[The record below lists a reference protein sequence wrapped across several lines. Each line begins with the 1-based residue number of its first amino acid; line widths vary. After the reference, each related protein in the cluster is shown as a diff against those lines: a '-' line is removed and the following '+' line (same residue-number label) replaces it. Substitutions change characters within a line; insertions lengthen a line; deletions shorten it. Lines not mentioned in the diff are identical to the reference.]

1 MARLGRCGVIASLG
15 IRNIGV
21 ISSANL
27 EFGPGFTA
35 LTGETGAG
43 KTMVLTAL
51 GLLLGARA
59 DSSTVRRGSPQL
71 LVEGRIH
78 SSNPGLV
85 ARLEELGSDTAESE
99 ILINR
104 TVTSDGRSR
113 AAIGGASVPVSV
125 LEEITSE
132 LVTIHGQSDQIRLRS
147 PAKQREALDSFGGQ
161 GLAEAKTAYLA
172 SFREHQDLR
181 ARIERMRATSETDQL
196 RLDSLSLK
204 ISDIAGLDSQVGEF
218 TEVEEQ
224 IQRLSNVESLRSAAT
239 KAHQSLSSDDDSDA
253 TEFLAKASRSLESTS
268 DPDLKKL
275 AKQLSDLTSMASD
288 VSGELASYLAD
299 LDADPQVLDRL
310 LGRKAELVA
319 IERRYGVPIDELLS
333 ALPGLQSEVLDLDS
347 SDEQIEK
354 LEMQFASLESQLAE
368 HAAFLT
374 GQRVE
379 AGSLL
384 SSRVSE
390 ELAQLAMSGARL
402 EIQVTDS
409 SEFDLHGADK
419 IEFLLAAHSG
429 ADPRALS
436 KGASGG
442 ELSRIMLAIELVLVA
457 GQQLPTMIFDEVDAG
472 VGGQAAVELGRR
484 LKKLAESTQVIVV
497 THLPQVAAFADR
509 QIRVSKDVSGEI
521 TESSVELL
529 GENDRETELA
539 RMLSGNPD
547 SEVALEHAKELL
559 NSAR

>member
-1 MARLGRCGVIASLG
+1 VIASLG

-59 DSSTVRRGSPQL
+59 DSSTVRRGSQQL
-71 LVEGRIH
+71 LVEGRILTT
-78 SSNPGLV
+78 NPELL
-85 ARLEELGSDTAESE
+85 ARLQELGSDTAEDE

-104 TVTSDGRSR
+104 TVTTDGKSR
-113 AAIGGASVPVSV
+113 AVIGGASVPVSV
-125 LEEITSE
+125 LEAITSE

-147 PAKQREALDSFGGQ
+147 PAKQREALDSFGGLE
-161 GLAEAKTAYLA
+161 LAEAKASYLA
-172 SFREHQDLR
+172 IFRQYQELR
-181 ARIERMRATSETDQL
+181 SRIERMRSASETDRLKLDAIRL
-196 RLDSLSLK
+196 R

-218 TEVEEQ
+218 TEVAEQ
-224 IQRLSNVESLRSAAT
+224 IHRLSNVESLRSAAT
-239 KAHQSLSSDDDSDA
+239 SAHEALSSEDDSDA
-253 TEFLAKASRSLESTS
+253 TEFLAKASKALESTS
-268 DPDLKKL
+268 DPDLNKL
-275 AKQLSDLTSMASD
+275 AKQLSDLTSLAGD
-288 VSGELASYLAD
+288 VSSELASYLAD

-319 IERRYGVPIDELLS
+319 VERRYSLPIDELI
-333 ALPGLQSEVLDLDS
+333 ADLPRLQSEVLDLDS

-354 LEMQFASLESQLAE
+354 LEAQLASLESQLAS
-368 HAAFLT
+368 HAKVLT
-374 GQRVE
+374 AKRVA
-379 AGSLL
+379 AGLLL
-384 SSRVSE
+384 STRVSE
-390 ELAQLAMSGARL
+390 ELAQLAMSGAKL
-402 EIQVTDS
+402 EILVTDS
-409 SEFDLHGADK
+409 ADFDLHGADK
-419 IEFLLAAHSG
+419 IEFLLAAHAG
-429 ADPRALS
+429 ADPRPLS

-457 GQQLPTMIFDEVDAG
+457 GQVLPTMIFDEVDAG

-529 GENDRETELA
+529 SEHDRQIELA

>member
-1 MARLGRCGVIASLG
+1 
-15 IRNIGV
+15 
-21 ISSANL
+21 
-27 EFGPGFTA
+27 
-35 LTGETGAG
+35 
-43 KTMVLTAL
+43 
-51 GLLLGARA
+51 
-59 DSSTVRRGSPQL
+59 
-71 LVEGRIH
+71 LVEGRIF
-78 SSNPGLV
+78 SSNPELLT
-85 ARLEELGSDTAESE
+85 RLQELGCDTADNE

-104 TVTSDGRSR
+104 TVSSDGRSR
-113 AAIGGASVPVSV
+113 AAIGGAAVPVSV
-125 LEEITSE
+125 LEEVTSE
-132 LVTIHGQSDQIRLRS
+132 LVTIHGQSEQIRLRA
-147 PAKQREALDSFGGQ
+147 PAKQREALDSFGGS
-161 GLAEAKTAYLA
+161 GLAEAKAAYLGI
-172 SFREHQDLR
+172 FREFQELR
-181 ARIERMRATSETDQL
+181 SRIERMRLASETDELKLNAL
-196 RLDSLSLK
+196 RLK
-204 ISDIAGLDSQVGEF
+204 ISDIAGLESQVGEL
-218 TEVEEQ
+218 TEIEGQ
-224 IQRLSNVESLRSAAT
+224 INRLSNVESLRSAAT
-239 KAHQSLSSDDDSDA
+239 KAHDSLSSEDGADA
-253 TEFLAKASRSLESTS
+253 TEFLAQASKSLESTS

-275 AKQLSDLTSMASD
+275 AKQLSELTSLAGD
-288 VSGELASYLAD
+288 VSGELSSYLAD

-319 IERRYGVPIDELLS
+319 IERRYGAPIDELLS
-333 ALPGLQSEVLDLDS
+333 DLPRLQSDALDLDS

-354 LEMQFASLESQLAE
+354 FETEFRELESKLQSHASTLTAE
-368 HAAFLT
+368 
-374 GQRVE
+374 RVA

-402 EIQVTDS
+402 EISVTPGSD
-409 SEFDLHGADK
+409 FDVHGADK
-419 IEFLLAAHSG
+419 IGFLLAAHSG
-429 ADPRALS
+429 ADPRPLS

-529 GENDRETELA
+529 SDSERQTELA

-559 NSAR
+559 DSAR

>member
-1 MARLGRCGVIASLG
+1 MIASLG

-59 DSSTVRRGSPQL
+59 DSSTVRRGSQQL
-71 LVEGRIH
+71 LVEGRIC
-78 SSNPGLV
+78 STNPELL
-85 ARLEELGSDTAESE
+85 ARLQDLGSDTAEDE

-147 PAKQREALDSFGGQ
+147 PAKQREALDSFGGPE
-161 GLAEAKTAYLA
+161 LAEAKADYSG
-172 SFREHQDLR
+172 SFRQYQELR
-181 ARIERMRATSETDQL
+181 SRIERMRTASETDQL
-196 RLDSLSLK
+196 KLDALRLR

-218 TEVEEQ
+218 TEVDDQ
-224 IQRLSNVESLRSAAT
+224 IHRLSNAESLRSAAT
-239 KAHQSLSSDDDSDA
+239 SAHEALSSDDASDA
-253 TEFLAKASRSLESTS
+253 TEFLAKASKSLESTS
-268 DPDLKKL
+268 DPDLHKL
-275 AKQLSDLTSMASD
+275 AKQLLDLTSLAGD
-288 VSGELASYLAD
+288 ISGELASYLAD

-319 IERRYGVPIDELLS
+319 IERRYAVPIDELIS
-333 ALPGLQSEVLDLDS
+333 DLPRLQSEVLDLDS

-354 LEMQFASLESQLAE
+354 LEMQFAALESQLAS
-368 HAAFLT
+368 HAAVLT
-374 GQRVE
+374 TQRVA

-384 SSRVSE
+384 SARVSE
-390 ELAQLAMSGARL
+390 ELAQLAMSGAKL

-409 SEFDLHGADK
+409 AEFDLHGADK

-429 ADPRALS
+429 ADPRPLS

-529 GENDRETELA
+529 SDHDRQTELA

>member
-1 MARLGRCGVIASLG
+1 VIATLG

-59 DSSTVRRGSPQL
+59 DSSTVRRGSQQL
-71 LVEGRIH
+71 LVEGRIF
-78 SSNPGLV
+78 STNPELLT
-85 ARLEELGSDTAESE
+85 RLQELGCDTSEDE

-104 TVTSDGRSR
+104 TVSSDGRSR
-113 AAIGGASVPVSV
+113 AAIGGTAVPVSV

-132 LVTIHGQSDQIRLRS
+132 LVTIHGQSEQIRLRS
-147 PAKQREALDSFGGQ
+147 PAKQREALDSFGGT
-161 GLAEAKTAYLA
+161 GLAEAKTAYLGT
-172 SFREHQDLR
+172 FREFQELR
-181 ARIERMRATSETDQL
+181 SRIERMRTASETDQL
-196 RLDSLSLK
+196 KLNALRLK
-204 ISDIAGLDSQVGEF
+204 IADIAGLESQVGEF
-218 TEVEEQ
+218 NEVEEQ
-224 IQRLSNVESLRSAAT
+224 IHRLSNVESLRSAAT
-239 KAHQSLSSDDDSDA
+239 KAHDALSSEDGSDA
-253 TEFLAKASRSLESTS
+253 TEFLAKASKSLESTS

-275 AKQLSDLTSMASD
+275 AKQLSDLTSLAGD

-319 IERRYGVPIDELLS
+319 VERRYGVPIEELLS
-333 ALPGLQSEVLDLDS
+333 DLPGFESDVLDLDS

-354 LEMQFASLESQLAE
+354 LETHFRGLESKLQS
-368 HAAFLT
+368 HAAALT
-374 GQRVE
+374 DERL
-379 AGSLL
+379 AASSLL

-402 EIQVTDS
+402 EIQVTPGSD
-409 SEFDLHGADK
+409 FDVHGADK

-429 ADPRALS
+429 ADPRPLS

-457 GQQLPTMIFDEVDAG
+457 GQQLPTMIFDEVDSG

-529 GENDRETELA
+529 SDTERQTELA

-559 NSAR
+559 DSAR

>member
-1 MARLGRCGVIASLG
+1 MIASLG

-59 DSSTVRRGSPQL
+59 DSSTVRRGSQQL
-71 LVEGRIH
+71 LVEGRIC
-78 SSNPGLV
+78 STNPELL
-85 ARLEELGSDTAESE
+85 ARLQDLGSDTAEDE

-147 PAKQREALDSFGGQ
+147 PAKQREALDSFGGPE
-161 GLAEAKTAYLA
+161 LAEAKAGYSA
-172 SFREHQDLR
+172 NFREHQELR
-181 ARIERMRATSETDQL
+181 SRIERMRTASETDQL
-196 RLDSLSLK
+196 KLDALRLR

-218 TEVEEQ
+218 TEVDDQ
-224 IQRLSNVESLRSAAT
+224 IHRLSNAESLRSAAT
-239 KAHQSLSSDDDSDA
+239 SAHEALSSDDASDA
-253 TEFLAKASRSLESTS
+253 TEFLAKASKSLESTS
-268 DPDLKKL
+268 DPDLNKL
-275 AKQLSDLTSMASD
+275 AKQLSDLTSLAGD
-288 VSGELASYLAD
+288 ISGELASYLAD

-319 IERRYGVPIDELLS
+319 IERRYAVPIDELI
-333 ALPGLQSEVLDLDS
+333 ADLPRLQSEVLDLDS

-354 LEMQFASLESQLAE
+354 LEMQFAALESQLAS
-368 HAAFLT
+368 HAAVLT
-374 GQRVE
+374 TQRVA

-384 SSRVSE
+384 SARVSE
-390 ELAQLAMSGARL
+390 ELAQLAMSGAKL
-402 EIQVTDS
+402 EIQVTAS
-409 SEFDLHGADK
+409 AEFDLHGADK

-429 ADPRALS
+429 ADPRPLS

-529 GENDRETELA
+529 SDHDRQTELA

>member
-1 MARLGRCGVIASLG
+1 VIASLG

-59 DSSTVRRGSPQL
+59 DSSTVRRGSQQL
-71 LVEGRIH
+71 LVEGRILTT
-78 SSNPGLV
+78 NPELLT
-85 ARLEELGSDTAESE
+85 RLQELGSDTAEDE

-104 TVTSDGRSR
+104 TVTTDGKSR
-113 AAIGGASVPVSV
+113 AVIGGASVPVSV
-125 LEEITSE
+125 LEAITSE

-147 PAKQREALDSFGGQ
+147 PAKQREALDSFGGLEL
-161 GLAEAKTAYLA
+161 GEAKASYLA
-172 SFREHQDLR
+172 IFRQYQELR
-181 ARIERMRATSETDQL
+181 SRIERMRSASETDRLKLDAIRL
-196 RLDSLSLK
+196 R

-218 TEVEEQ
+218 TEVAEQ
-224 IQRLSNVESLRSAAT
+224 IHRLSNVESLRSAAT
-239 KAHQSLSSDDDSDA
+239 SAHEALSSEDDSDA
-253 TEFLAKASRSLESTS
+253 TEFLAKASKALESTS
-268 DPDLKKL
+268 DPDLNKL
-275 AKQLSDLTSMASD
+275 AKQLSDLTSLAGD
-288 VSGELASYLAD
+288 VSSELASYLAD

-319 IERRYGVPIDELLS
+319 VERRYSLPIDELI
-333 ALPGLQSEVLDLDS
+333 ADLPRLQSEVLDLDS

-354 LEMQFASLESQLAE
+354 LEAQLASLESQLAS
-368 HAAFLT
+368 HAKVLT
-374 GQRVE
+374 AKRVA
-379 AGSLL
+379 AGLLL
-384 SSRVSE
+384 STRVSE
-390 ELAQLAMSGARL
+390 ELAQLAMSGAKL
-402 EIQVTDS
+402 EILVTDS
-409 SEFDLHGADK
+409 ADFDLHGADK

-429 ADPRALS
+429 ADPRPLS

-457 GQQLPTMIFDEVDAG
+457 GQVLPTMIFDEVDAG

-529 GENDRETELA
+529 SEHDRQIELA